1 MMKKRYIFLILLSI
15 TIMLITASC
24 SQNGSTKDSSPD
36 DTPDN
41 HTEQSST
48 TTDKTDDP
56 DAKTYTETAY
66 ILDIDLEN
74 NSIMIG
80 ASVDTDYESQTCV
93 FIKDDTDILIDLA
106 TSSLEKLSIGN
117 PILITYTGGI
127 AESAPA
133 QMHHPVK
140 IEVVKTITETVYV
153 LDINLESNYILVGES
168 LDTDYWS
175 QTAVFI
181 KENTMILIHGESSKL
196 EDLSIGDRIS
206 FTSDGSIL
214 ESAPAQ
220 IPWTFQIE
228 VIQ

>member
-48 TTDKTDDP
+48 TTDKTDDS

-80 ASVDTDYESQTCV
+80 ASMDTDYESQTCV

-196 EDLSIGDRIS
+196 EDLSIGDRII